1 MYKIFCIKVE
11 LAKYSLHY
19 LSAIDH
25 KEGGNE
31 MKQYECMLILST
43 SLDDEQK
50 EGLIKKFSDVITN
63 DGGLIVSIDKWGI
76 KKLAYAINFKRE
88 GYYVLLNFSAEG
100 AVVKKVQSLMNI
112 TEGVMRSM
120 FIAK

>member
-1 MYKIFCIKVE
+1 
-11 LAKYSLHY
+11 
-19 LSAIDH
+19 
-25 KEGGNE
+25 

-50 EGLIKKFSDVITN
+50 ENLIKKFSDVITN
-63 DGGLIVSIDKWGI
+63 DGGLIVSIEKMGI

-100 AVVKKVQSLMNI
+100 SVVKKVQSLMNI
-112 TEGVMRSM
+112 TDGVMRSM
-120 FIAK
+120 FVAK